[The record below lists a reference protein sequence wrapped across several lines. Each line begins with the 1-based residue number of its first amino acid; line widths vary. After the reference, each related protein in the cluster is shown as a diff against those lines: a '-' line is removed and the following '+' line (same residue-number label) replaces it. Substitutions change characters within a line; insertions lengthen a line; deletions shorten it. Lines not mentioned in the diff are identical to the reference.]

1 MKNKSLIGVFAA
13 VVAAIAVIA
22 VLVAKNADAP
32 ELNPSSEPASEATA
46 SPEESNQPENVDAS
60 PDVTPTIDE
69 AVKAEA
75 EKVYTPTF
83 MYFISSAD
91 EGFDA
96 TNVMIDELK
105 KEYGEKVNFDIRNID
120 DDPELVKN
128 FPVGD
133 GNTPTLIM
141 LNIRNEISN
150 ILFKNKNK
158 NELKAAIDA
167 AMK

>member
-1 MKNKSLIGVFAA
+1 MKNKALIGVFAA
-13 VVAAIAVIA
+13 VAAALVIII
-22 VLVAKNADAP
+22 VLVAKNAGAPAP
-32 ELNPSSEPASEATA
+32 EATPAPTVEATA
-46 SPEESNQPENVDAS
+46 TPDTTAQPDNTAEVQNQIASTAAPEQKEE
-60 PDVTPTIDE
+60 
-69 AVKAEA
+69 
-75 EKVYTPTF
+75 EKVYKPTF
-83 MYFISSAD
+83 MYFISGKD

-96 TNVMIDELK
+96 TNVMLEELK
-105 KEYGEKVNFDIRNID
+105 KEYGDKVNFDIRNID
-120 DDPELVKN
+120 ENPELVNN

-141 LNIRNEISN
+141 LNTKNEISN